1 MAPHL
6 WLSKHRSY
14 GPDALQVL
22 NQAFDAAWADIAGF
36 YGDDPSLVQSARSK
50 LADAV
55 LRAADRDGFSDAE
68 ALSRAALTMLALSY
82 RPRKLATPLS

>member
-55 LRAADRDGFSDAE
+55 LRAADRDGFSAE